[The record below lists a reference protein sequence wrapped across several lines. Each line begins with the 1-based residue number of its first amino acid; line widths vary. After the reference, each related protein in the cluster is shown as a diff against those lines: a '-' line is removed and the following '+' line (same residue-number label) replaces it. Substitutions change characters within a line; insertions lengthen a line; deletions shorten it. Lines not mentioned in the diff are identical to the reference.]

1 MKIIPYDVKSGQE
14 NMRIDSELLDGAI
27 QKQLKTPLFRLYG
40 WSPACVSLGRNQKDD
55 FIDYEYRIK
64 QNEIWE
70 YACDLAADNNDNPLL
85 VRLMIADNTVDFFS
99 VLHKLAAD
107 EKLDFEF
114 EKRKWIVY
122 VLHKAV
128 YSLPA
133 TPSFEDL
140 FKLTDLWGY
149 LGRPKHYPWNPETD
163 EYVKVSDYA
172 KMIDIH
178 KRWIDME
185 LNSLRR

>member
-1 MKIIPYDVKSGQE
+1 MIFEQFREWNIAMTWTLI
-14 NMRIDSELLDGAI
+14 NIGA
-27 QKQLKTPLFRLYG
+27 
-40 WSPACVSLGRNQKDD
+40 D

-70 YACDLAADNNDNPLL
+70 YACDLASDNNDNPLL
-85 VRLMIADNTVDFFS
+85 VRLLIADNTVDFFS

-128 YSLPA
+128 YSLPS

-185 LNSLRR
+185 LNSLRS